1 LLENK
6 ESGGMVE
13 LIVEERKIN
22 FVKMLGIL
30 GAVVLIIFGSV
41 DNIWRT
47 VKLAWGKVIKE

>member
-1 LLENK
+1 MKENK
-6 ESGGMVE
+6 DISGMVE
-13 LIVEERKIN
+13 LIVEEKKFN

-47 VKLAWGKVIKE
+47 IKLAWYKVIKE